1 MFVLHCDH
9 NNIIPCLIGN
19 RYMVVHVTALFIVS
33 AAGQGRQR
41 MKEQTISFELPI
53 HILCDHPLVYR
64 IIERILA
71 PSDHSVHPFSA
82 AQVQGLAEHEYIL
95 IIDTYSVQRW
105 LEMTVRYG
113 FMKKQPV
120 ILLTENL
127 SPQDE
132 IRVLHLGVRGIVP
145 IVNVENELTPAVESI
160 IANRLWVRRN
170 TLNEYIVQRDSS
182 ASPSPKFTNREQQ
195 IMVCLVEGF
204 SNKEIGQTLG
214 ISPRTVKFHV
224 ANILHKL
231 NIKNRRYLRVTQY
244 SPKSESLVK
253 AIA

>member
-1 MFVLHCDH
+1 
-9 NNIIPCLIGN
+9 
-19 RYMVVHVTALFIVS
+19 MVVHVTALFIVS